1 MPPLPESEEDSD
13 EEEESTEEPELAQFR
28 EVTEVRF
35 PAEVGPLGGQR
46 VCKIKCVDGEW
57 VGPLCAL
64 NEQGKYVTYTSH
76 DQTDSSFT
84 DKDANGNMK
93 FEPLYKRCV
102 VDSIPAHMQLSYKN
116 VSVVSF
122 IWTFLSLRT

>member
-46 VCKIKCVDGEW
+46 VCKIKCVEGEW

-64 NEQGKYVTYTSH
+64 NEQGKSTLIKFNEITYKKI
-76 DQTDSSFT
+76 SF
-84 DKDANGNMK
+84 N
-93 FEPLYKRCV
+93 R
-102 VDSIPAHMQLSYKN
+102 
-116 VSVVSF
+116 
-122 IWTFLSLRT
+122 

>member
-46 VCKIKCVDGEW
+46 VCKIKCVEGEW

-64 NEQGKYVTYTSH
+64 NEQGKSILIKFNEITYKKI
-76 DQTDSSFT
+76 FF
-84 DKDANGNMK
+84 N
-93 FEPLYKRCV
+93 R
-102 VDSIPAHMQLSYKN
+102 
-116 VSVVSF
+116 
-122 IWTFLSLRT
+122 

>member
-1 MPPLPESEEDSD
+1 MQCYVIMFMHLYVQISAGAEDGDFWVPPLPDSEEDSD

-46 VCKIKCVDGEW
+46 VCKIKCVEGEW

-64 NEQGKYVTYTSH
+64 NEQGMTLLHRV
-76 DQTDSSFT
+76 QT
-84 DKDANGNMK
+84 
-93 FEPLYKRCV
+93 
-102 VDSIPAHMQLSYKN
+102 
-116 VSVVSF
+116 
-122 IWTFLSLRT
+122 